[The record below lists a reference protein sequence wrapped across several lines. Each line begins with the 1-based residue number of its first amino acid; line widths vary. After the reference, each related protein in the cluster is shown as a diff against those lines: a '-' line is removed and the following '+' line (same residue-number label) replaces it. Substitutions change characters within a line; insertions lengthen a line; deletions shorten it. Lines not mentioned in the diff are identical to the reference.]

1 MIERAEILASIKKL
15 PAFSPTVV
23 RLAQL
28 IRDQDTEIG
37 EYEAVVQVDVALTAN
52 LLRMANSA
60 YFGFA
65 RKIGSVREAITLL
78 GPRRLFQ
85 LGAMAAVEA
94 VVPPT
99 LPGYG
104 IESSAYWLH
113 SVSVAVLAERVAKE
127 RKLAAPTLTFT
138 AGLLHDIGKL
148 VISSFLADRAES
160 LRKALYERQVSL
172 LQCERDLLGGDH
184 SSIGAEL
191 AAAWN
196 LPVEVAH
203 VIAHHHE
210 PSAFDKGQ
218 GDVMVD
224 LVHAADCLSHS
235 LGFGADVAELQRQVD
250 DKSVARLG
258 LRPQDLEHASS
269 RALPEIEGMASFIRR
284 DGKSGGRT

>member
-1 MIERAEILASIKKL
+1 MIDRAEILASIKKL
-15 PAFSPTVV
+15 PTFSPTVV

-28 IRDQDTEIG
+28 VTDQDAEIG

-65 RKIGSVREAITLL
+65 RKIGGVREAITLL
-78 GPRRLFQ
+78 GQRRVFQ
-85 LGAMAAVEA
+85 LAAMAAVDA
-94 VVPPT
+94 VVPAT

-104 IESSAYWLH
+104 IDSKMYWLH
-113 SVSVAVLAERVAKE
+113 SVSVAVLSERVAKE

-148 VISSFLADRAES
+148 VISGFLSGRAGD
-160 LRKALYERQVSL
+160 LRKSLAAGQASL

-184 SSIGAEL
+184 TTIGAEL
-191 AAAWN
+191 ALAWN
-196 LPVEVAH
+196 LPEEVAR

-210 PSAFDKGQ
+210 PSAFKDGQ

-235 LGFGADVAELQRQVD
+235 LGFGADVGELQRQVD
-250 DKSVARLG
+250 EKTMARLG
-258 LRPQDLEHASS
+258 LRHQDLEHAAS
-269 RALPEIEGMASFIRR
+269 RALPEIEGMAQFIRR
-284 DGKSGGRT
+284 DGKGDKA

>member
-1 MIERAEILASIKKL
+1 MIDRAEILASIKKL

-37 EYEAVVQVDVALTAN
+37 EYEAVVQVDLALTAN

-65 RKIGSVREAITLL
+65 RRIGSVREAIALL

-85 LGAMAAVEA
+85 LAAMAAVEA

-104 IESSAYWLH
+104 IDSGAYWLH
-113 SVSVAVLAERVAKE
+113 SVAVAELSERVAKE
-127 RKLAAPTLTFT
+127 RKLAMPELTFT

-148 VISSFLADRAES
+148 VITSFLAGRASE
-160 LRKALYERQVSL
+160 LRKLLAEGPASL
-172 LQCERDLLGGDH
+172 LQCERELLGGDH
-184 SSIGAEL
+184 SSIGSEL

-196 LPVEVAH
+196 LPEEVAR

-210 PSAFDKGQ
+210 PGACRDGE
-218 GDVMVD
+218 GDVLVD
-224 LVHAADCLSHS
+224 LVHAADCLSYP
-235 LGFGADVAELQRQVD
+235 LGFGADVSERQRPVD
-250 DKSVARLG
+250 QRAVARLG
-258 LRPQDLEHASS
+258 LRQQDLEHAAS
-269 RALPEIEGMASFIRR
+269 RALPEIEGLATFIRK
-284 DGKSGGRT
+284 DGRTVGM